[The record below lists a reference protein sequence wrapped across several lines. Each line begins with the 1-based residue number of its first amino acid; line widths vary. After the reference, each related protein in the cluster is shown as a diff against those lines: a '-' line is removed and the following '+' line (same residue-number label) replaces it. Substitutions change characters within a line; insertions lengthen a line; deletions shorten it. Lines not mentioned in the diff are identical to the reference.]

1 MSESDQHT
9 LLIDCSDE
17 TGLVHGITGV
27 LLGHGLNIIRNGEF
41 VDPERTHFFMR
52 TEFSGP
58 CAEDTVVDELRRVLP
73 EDVKIRLSR
82 RRKKRVV
89 VLVTRE
95 PHCVGDLLLRHAYGE
110 LNAEICAVVGN
121 HATLEPL
128 ARRFDVPFRYVSH
141 EGLTR
146 EEHEAK
152 VLEAISNHSPD
163 FVVLAKYMRIL
174 TPFFVDKYASRI
186 INIHH
191 SFLPAF
197 AGAKPYRQAA
207 DRGVKIIGATAHF
220 VTGNL
225 DEGPIIA
232 QDVIPVDHTH
242 SAASMAQAGRDVEK
256 VVLARALKLVLEER
270 VFVYAN
276 RTVIFP

>member
-1 MSESDQHT
+1 MSELDQHI
-9 LLIDCSDE
+9 LLIDCADE
-17 TGLVHGITGV
+17 KGLVHRITGV
-27 LLGHGLNIIRNGEF
+27 LLGHGLNIISNGEF
-41 VDPERTHFFMR
+41 VDPERKHFFMR
-52 TEFSGP
+52 TEFSGS
-58 CAEDTVVDELRRVLP
+58 CAEEIVLDELRGVLP
-73 EDVKIRLSR
+73 KDSTIRLTR
-82 RRKKRVV
+82 RSKKRIV

-95 PHCVGDLLLRHAYGE
+95 PHCLGDLLLRHAYGE
-110 LNAEICAVVGN
+110 LNAEIGTVIGN
-121 HATLEPL
+121 HPTLEPL
-128 ARRFDVPFRYVSH
+128 ARRFDVPFRCVSH
-141 EGLTR
+141 EGLSR
-146 EEHEAK
+146 QEHEARL
-152 VLEAISNHSPD
+152 LEAISAHSPD

-174 TPFFVDKYASRI
+174 TPLFVDRYASRI

-197 AGAKPYRQAA
+197 AGAKPYQQAA
-207 DRGVKIIGATAHF
+207 NRGVKIIGATAHF

-242 SAASMAQAGRDVEK
+242 SAVSMAQAGRDVEK
-256 VVLARALKLVLEER
+256 VVLARALRLVLEER